1 MDKAAGTPAGTAKF
15 DQALAEASDVL
26 AQLIA
31 SYQAARGDYS
41 DEENLK
47 LITSA
52 IADEL
57 TPDVAATL
65 LAVAVR
71 RLASPHG
78 GSEGDPCGDFPAPC
92 NCDDPATHNGH

>member
-1 MDKAAGTPAGTAKF
+1 MDKAAGTPAETAKF
-15 DQALAEASDVL
+15 DQTLAEANDVL
-26 AQLIA
+26 DQLIA
-31 SYQAARGDYS
+31 SYRAARGDYS

-57 TPDVAATL
+57 DPDVAATL

-71 RLASPHG
+71 RLES
-78 GSEGDPCGDFPAPC
+78 S
-92 NCDDPATHNGH
+92 AT